1 MPTRIVVADAEPL
14 FREGLADL
22 LATQP
27 DFEVVGEAADAD
39 VLVRE
44 TLRTQP
50 DLVLLAVD
58 LPCDGGQEAARRVRE
73 AHPDARVIMLLP
85 PRIEEAAADVREHVH
100 AVVSYGARAAQILDR
115 VRSVAPPPDDHAF
128 VRVPR
133 RRRVY
138 AAAVTQ
144 SLTPREEEVLALI
157 ARGWTNRQIEG
168 ALGIHNSTVKRH
180 ARHILRKLHVR
191 NRVQAAVYAYRSPH
205 DGA

>member
-27 DFEVVGEAADAD
+27 DFEVVGEAPDADA
-39 VLVRE
+39 LVRE
-44 TLRTQP
+44 TARTRP

-58 LPCDGGQEAARRVRE
+58 LPSGGGQEAARRVRL

-85 PRIEEAAADVREHVH
+85 PRTEEAGVDVREHVH

-115 VRSVAPPPDDHAF
+115 VRSVAPAMVDDRPF

-133 RRRVY
+133 RRRMYVD
-138 AAAVTQ
+138 A
-144 SLTPREEEVLALI
+144 SEKLTPREEEVLALI
-157 ARGWTNRQIEG
+157 ARGWTNRQIEA

-191 NRVQAAVYAYRSPH
+191 NRVQAAMYAYRPPSP
-205 DGA
+205 